1 MDIHL
6 LLLKQGAIQMST
18 LYFYSLRPES
28 VYKVL
33 EILLWWVGP
42 SQQPNT
48 QPASCSLPSFTRQ
61 GKKWTKARGLV
72 YLDNNH
78 FIGKAKAVVISQAK
92 CGLHQQAHV
101 QPIPGKQ
108 GLSTCNACLGSR
120 TPSPQ
125 LSFFPPP
132 CPELFFLFF
141 HTITWYGILF
151 GHFESAMFSTLSIS
165 PTPEPTHF
173 WMCLGRVETLIL
185 CNHSS
190 AVAKTLGY

>member
-92 CGLHQQAHV
+92 CGISSLLCISRHMSNQFLASRASAHAMLAWEV
-101 QPIPGKQ
+101 EFHHH
-108 GLSTCNACLGSR
+108 NY
-120 TPSPQ
+120 
-125 LSFFPPP
+125 LSFLLLALSFSSFSSIPSHGM
-132 CPELFFLFF
+132 EYFLV
-141 HTITWYGILF
+141 
-151 GHFESAMFSTLSIS
+151 TLS
-165 PTPEPTHF
+165 
-173 WMCLGRVETLIL
+173 LL
-185 CNHSS
+185 CFPLS
-190 AVAKTLGY
+190 ASLLPLNLLTFGCVWEEWKPWFCATTVQQ